1 MMEIKWWLLAIKLSI
16 RDRLDAI
23 GNRLH
28 YHNDQVAKIRGWTI
42 TKTQWGLG
50 RIYRNPQFEEEV
62 KRDQ

>member
-1 MMEIKWWLLAIKLSI
+1 MISLKLSI

-28 YHNDQVAKIRGWTI
+28 SHTDKVADIRGWTI

-50 RIYRNPQFEEEV
+50 RVYRIPRSDKEV